1 MRKMILNFFGINMSI
16 DLIEKLIEKSAEYI
30 KLREKMT
37 KIWYEID
44 QFRNYIN
51 VIPEDRIEYVL
62 DAIHHRIEV
71 TDRRHCYIYVD
82 DKIIEIDPEKR
93 KLSRETRKI
102 LKKYEKKIRDM
113 LKELEEKIEKMKRFI
128 TLYELIEK

>member
-1 MRKMILNFFGINMSI
+1 MSI
-16 DLIEKLIEKSAEYI
+16 DLIEKLIEKSVEYMR
-30 KLREKMT
+30 LREKMT

-44 QFRNYIN
+44 QFKNYVN

-62 DAIHHRIEV
+62 DAIHQRIEV

-82 DKIIEIDPEKR
+82 DKIIEIDPEKK
-93 KLSRETRKI
+93 KLPRETRKI

-113 LKELEEKIEKMKRFI
+113 LKELEEKVEKMKRFI
-128 TLYELIEK
+128 TLYELVEK